1 MSSKDNFYD
10 FDNRSNNTIE
20 PRYNREDLF
29 DEESNPVLC
38 DICNDGIRLMPYLQ
52 DSLICPRCM
61 HISNP
66 RFEPA
71 IKHDVIET
79 TIEELQDSHS
89 GTMSY
94 VEDTEHTPT
103 KTRIR
108 RKISDEEMPD
118 YVRQEIERI
127 QWQAGYK
134 TVPLDK
140 KLSSSTT
147 K

>member
-1 MSSKDNFYD
+1 MSHKFYD
-10 FDNRSNNTIE
+10 FESSHPNQVEPKYNT
-20 PRYNREDLF
+20 EDLT
-29 DEESNPVLC
+29 EEDSKPVLC
-38 DICNDGIRLMPYLQ
+38 DLCDDGIRLVPFNGGN
-52 DSLICPRCM
+52 LICPRCM
-61 HISNP
+61 NVYNP
-66 RFEPA
+66 TFET

-79 TIEELQDSHS
+79 TIDELQDSNS

-94 VEDTEHTPT
+94 VEDTEHNPT

-127 QWQAGYK
+127 QWRNGYK

-140 KLSSSTT
+140 VNLSDRTT
-147 K
+147 N

>member
-1 MSSKDNFYD
+1 MTEKFYD
-10 FDNRSNNTIE
+10 FDNRSSHQIE
-20 PRYNREDLF
+20 PKYNTEDLT
-29 DEESNPVLC
+29 DQDSKPVLC
-38 DICNDGIRLMPYLQ
+38 DLCDDGIRLVPFNGGN
-52 DSLICPRCM
+52 LICPRCM
-61 HISNP
+61 NVYNP
-66 RFEPA
+66 TFET

-79 TIEELQDSHS
+79 TIDELQDSNS

-94 VEDTEHTPT
+94 VEDTKHNPT

-108 RKISDEEMPD
+108 RKISDEEMPE

-134 TVPLDK
+134 TIPLDK
-140 KLSSSTT
+140 KLSDTST